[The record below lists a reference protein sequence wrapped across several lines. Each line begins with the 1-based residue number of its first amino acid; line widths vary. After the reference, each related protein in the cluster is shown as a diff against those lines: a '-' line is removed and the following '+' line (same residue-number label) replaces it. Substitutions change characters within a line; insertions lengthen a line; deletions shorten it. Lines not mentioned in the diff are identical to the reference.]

1 LFCCDWPADTLSQ
14 TKQKYKMR
22 TIENLLELEIGRHYK
37 TEKGIPIVRVSLHDL
52 EIAGINFLKDIQKY

>member
-1 LFCCDWPADTLSQ
+1 
-14 TKQKYKMR
+14 MR